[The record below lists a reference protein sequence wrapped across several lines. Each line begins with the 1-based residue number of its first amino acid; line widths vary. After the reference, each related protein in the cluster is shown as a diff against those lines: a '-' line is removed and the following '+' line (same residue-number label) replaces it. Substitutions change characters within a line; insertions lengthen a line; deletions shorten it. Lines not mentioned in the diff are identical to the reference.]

1 MTTMRRLAV
10 TLSALAGVFGV
21 LWLALPL
28 GRGWGLYFGERNFLV
43 DVVVLFGFT
52 SVAIGSVVWLLLSL
66 ILGWRSDR
74 RLRMTPLLIV
84 GLVFLI
90 ERSVDLELLA
100 TKWNFTH
107 RMSQRLEVIRLVEGG
122 QLGRQEPAPATNT
135 GSRPADAV
143 SIRFGRR
150 HGSDRASS

>member
-1 MTTMRRLAV
+1 
-10 TLSALAGVFGV
+10 
-21 LWLALPL
+21 
-28 GRGWGLYFGERNFLV
+28 
-43 DVVVLFGFT
+43 
-52 SVAIGSVVWLLLSL
+52 
-66 ILGWRSDR
+66 
-74 RLRMTPLLIV
+74 MTPLLSV